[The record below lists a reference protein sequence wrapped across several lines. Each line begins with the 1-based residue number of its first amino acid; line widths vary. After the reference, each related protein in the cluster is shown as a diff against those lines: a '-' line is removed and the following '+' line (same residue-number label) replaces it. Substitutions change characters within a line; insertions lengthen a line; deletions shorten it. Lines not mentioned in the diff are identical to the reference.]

1 MNNYSL
7 SGTGEL
13 DGTCLCCSQTPGIQL
28 PIRIV
33 AKPLPTYDQP
43 PVVAPPGWNP

>member
-33 AKPLPTYDQP
+33 AKPLPIP
-43 PVVAPPGWNP
+43 AVKKIKIHVI